1 MSEPISPEPPE
12 SPQESKP
19 SLRAALSA
27 RDPNAI
33 KAAIRPSHILRL
45 VLAVVLMIV
54 SYYTN
59 RGFLG
64 WGLLFILGVLVVP
77 VGRTRAFLIGFIPYA
92 GVWFLFTVGR
102 SLADETIFART
113 VNLYVPDFERQLF
126 NDRLP
131 TVRLQDRF
139 FTPGDP
145 GPLDYFMTGVHW
157 SYFIIPHVFA
167 VIIWYKRPEL
177 FLRFFSAMTLMLG
190 IGLAIYFLIP
200 TNPPWLAPEP
210 INSPSA
216 AVVYRVMESVG
227 KAIGGGIY
235 EASYAVIGESNPRAA
250 MPSIHLAF
258 TALLI
263 FPAFA
268 FGKSG
273 AICSSSTRRSWD
285 LPWCTWA
292 STTSLIWPSDS
303 CAPRMAG
310 TAPEHGGTSPRQ
322 TFSGAATRWPAS
334 RRPPQHVRRRQP
346 RAPEPNDL
354 PPPRRSAQRGIA
366 RTPARREYRAA
377 PASVSSS

>member
-1 MSEPISPEPPE
+1 MDSPPPDEPSAVDSTAP
-12 SPQESKP
+12 KP
-19 SLRAALSA
+19 SLRTALRT
-27 RDPNAI
+27 RDRQEI
-33 KAAIRPSHILRL
+33 RAAIRPSHIARL
-45 VLAVVLMIV
+45 ALAVVLMVV

-92 GVWFLFTVGR
+92 GVWFLFTAGR

-113 VNLYVPDFERQLF
+113 VNLYVPDFERKVF

-145 GPLDYFMTGVHW
+145 GAFDYFMTGIHW
-157 SYFIIPHVFA
+157 SYFIIPHVVA
-167 VIIWYKRPEL
+167 IIIWYKRPEL

-227 KAIGGGIY
+227 KQLGGGIY

-250 MPSIHLAF
+250 MPSIHLSF

-268 FGKSG
+268 FGKRWGNLAVLYTALMGLALVYMGEHYVIDLVVGFMCAAYGWYG
-273 AICSSSTRRSWD
+273 AGAWWD
-285 LPWCTWA
+285 IA
-292 STTSLIWPSDS
+292 APSVFGKRN
-303 CAPRMAG
+303 PMAG
-310 TAPEHGGTSPRQ
+310 LTQRPSPAQ
-322 TFSGAATRWPAS
+322 AEAASGP
-334 RRPPQHVRRRQP
+334 
-346 RAPEPNDL
+346 
-354 PPPRRSAQRGIA
+354 
-366 RTPARREYRAA
+366 
-377 PASVSSS
+377 

>member
-268 FGKSG
+268 FGKKWGYLFVIYTALMGFALVYMGEHYVTDLAVGFMCAAYGWYG
-273 AICSSSTRRSWD
+273 AGAWWD
-285 LPWCTWA
+285 IA
-292 STTSLIWPSDS
+292 
-303 CAPRMAG
+303 APNVFGSRNPMAG
-310 TAPEHGGTSPRQ
+310 LTQA
-322 TFSGAATRWPAS
+322 AATRQAEAAS
-334 RRPPQHVRRRQP
+334 GP
-346 RAPEPNDL
+346 
-354 PPPRRSAQRGIA
+354 
-366 RTPARREYRAA
+366 
-377 PASVSSS
+377 

>member
-1 MSEPISPEPPE
+1 MSDGPLDDGQ
-12 SPQESKP
+12 PQSADAEIPARP
-19 SLRAALSA
+19 SLRQALSA
-27 RDPNAI
+27 RDPRMV
-33 KAAIRPSHILRL
+33 KAAIRPSHIARL
-45 VLAVVLMIV
+45 VIAVVLMVV

-77 VGRTRAFLIGFIPYA
+77 VGRTRAFLLGFIPYA
-92 GVWFLFTVGR
+92 GVWFIFTAFR

-113 VNLYVPDFERQLF
+113 VNLYVPDFERKLF

-131 TVRLQDRF
+131 TVWLQDRF
-139 FTPGDP
+139 YTPGHP

-167 VIIWYKRPEL
+167 VYIWYKRPEL
-177 FLRFFSAMTLMLG
+177 FLRFFSAMTLMLA

-227 KAIGGGIY
+227 KELGGGIY
-235 EASYAVIGESNPRAA
+235 EASYRVIGESNPRAA

-263 FPAFA
+263 FPAFK
-268 FGKSG
+268 FGKKWGYLALLYASVMGFALVYMGEHYVTDLAVGFMCAAYGWYGAGAWWDIAAPIVSG
-273 AICSSSTRRSWD
+273 RSN
-285 LPWCTWA
+285 P
-292 STTSLIWPSDS
+292 I
-303 CAPRMAG
+303 
-310 TAPEHGGTSPRQ
+310 
-322 TFSGAATRWPAS
+322 
-334 RRPPQHVRRRQP
+334 
-346 RAPEPNDL
+346 
-354 PPPRRSAQRGIA
+354 
-366 RTPARREYRAA
+366 AA
-377 PASVSSS
+377 PAHSIQTEAAQTLSAAGP

>member
-1 MSEPISPEPPE
+1 MTEPDETNPSAAAETDETPL
-12 SPQESKP
+12 KP
-19 SLRAALSA
+19 SLRSALRT
-27 RDPNAI
+27 RDSHQI
-33 KAAIRPSHILRL
+33 KAAIRPSHIARL
-45 VLAVVLMIV
+45 ILAIVLLIV

-92 GVWFLFTVGR
+92 GVWFLFTAGR

-113 VNLYVPDFERQLF
+113 VNLYVADFERQLF

-139 FTPGDP
+139 FSPGDP
-145 GPLDYFMTGVHW
+145 GILDYFLTGVHW
-157 SYFIIPHVFA
+157 SYFIIPHVSA
-167 VIIWYKRPEL
+167 IIIWYKRPEL

-227 KAIGGGIY
+227 KQLGGGIY

-258 TALLI
+258 TSLLI

-268 FGKSG
+268 FGKKWGYLATVYTALMGFALVYMGEHFVTDLVVGFMCAAYGWYG
-273 AICSSSTRRSWD
+273 AGAWWDIAAPNVFGSRNPMKGLTRN
-285 LPWCTWA
+285 A
-292 STTSLIWPSDS
+292 
-303 CAPRMAG
+303 
-310 TAPEHGGTSPRQ
+310 
-322 TFSGAATRWPAS
+322 
-334 RRPPQHVRRRQP
+334 
-346 RAPEPNDL
+346 
-354 PPPRRSAQRGIA
+354 
-366 RTPARREYRAA
+366 TPAQAEAA
-377 PASVSSS
+377 AGP

>member
-1 MSEPISPEPPE
+1 MTEPEEPNPSDAIE
-12 SPQESKP
+12 TEDSTQNP
-19 SLRAALSA
+19 SLRSALRT
-27 RDPNAI
+27 RDPHQI
-33 KAAIRPSHILRL
+33 RTAIRPSHVARL
-45 VLAVVLMIV
+45 ILAVVLLVV

-92 GVWFLFTVGR
+92 GVWFLFTAGR
-102 SLADETIFART
+102 SLADETMFART
-113 VNLYVPDFERQLF
+113 VNLYVADFERQLF

-145 GPLDYFMTGVHW
+145 GFLDYFLTGVHW

-167 VIIWYKRPEL
+167 IIIWYKRPEL

-227 KAIGGGIY
+227 KQVGGGIY

-250 MPSIHLAF
+250 MPSMHLAF

-263 FPAFA
+263 CPAFA
-268 FGKSG
+268 FGKKWGYLAVAYTALMGFALVYTGEHYVTDLVVGFMCAAYGWYGAGAWWDIAAPNVFGSRNPMSG
-273 AICSSSTRRSWD
+273 LT
-285 LPWCTWA
+285 
-292 STTSLIWPSDS
+292 
-303 CAPRMAG
+303 PR
-310 TAPEHGGTSPRQ
+310 
-322 TFSGAATRWPAS
+322 
-334 RRPPQHVRRRQP
+334 V
-346 RAPEPNDL
+346 
-354 PPPRRSAQRGIA
+354 
-366 RTPARREYRAA
+366 TPAQAEAA
-377 PASVSSS
+377 SGP

>member
-1 MSEPISPEPPE
+1 MSEPE
-12 SPQESKP
+12 SPISQDSSSADVTPDPP
-19 SLRAALSA
+19 SLRSA
-27 RDPNAI
+27 ISSRDPQQI
-33 KAAIRPSHILRL
+33 KAAVRLSHILRL
-45 VLAVVLMIV
+45 VVAVVLMVV

-77 VGRTRAFLIGFIPYA
+77 VGRAKAFLIGFIPYA
-92 GVWFLFTVGR
+92 GVWFLFTAGR

-139 FTPGDP
+139 FTPGHP
-145 GPLDYFMTGVHW
+145 GPLDFFLTGVHW

-167 VIIWYKRPEL
+167 IIIWYKRPEL

-227 KAIGGGIY
+227 KELGGGIY
-235 EASYAVIGESNPRAA
+235 DASYAVIGESNPRAA

-268 FGKSG
+268 FGRKWGYLAVIYTALMGFALVYMGEHYVTDLVVGFMCAAYGWYGAGAWWDIAAPNVFGSNNPMEGLTKS
-273 AICSSSTRRSWD
+273 
-285 LPWCTWA
+285 
-292 STTSLIWPSDS
+292 
-303 CAPRMAG
+303 
-310 TAPEHGGTSPRQ
+310 
-322 TFSGAATRWPAS
+322 
-334 RRPPQHVRRRQP
+334 
-346 RAPEPNDL
+346 RAPNQAEAN
-354 PPPRRSAQRGIA
+354 
-366 RTPARREYRAA
+366 
-377 PASVSSS
+377 SVA

>member
-1 MSEPISPEPPE
+1 MTAPDPTGNEHVDGTEPST
-12 SPQESKP
+12 QKP
-19 SLRAALSA
+19 TLRAALSS
-27 RDPNAI
+27 RDPDQI

-45 VLAVVLMIV
+45 VVAIVLTVV

-92 GVWFLFTVGR
+92 GVWFIFTALR
-102 SLADETIFART
+102 SLADETVFART
-113 VNLYVPDFERQLF
+113 VNLYVADFERQLF

-139 FTPGDP
+139 FTPGHP

-157 SYFIIPHVFA
+157 SYFIVPHVFA
-167 VIIWYKRPEL
+167 IIIWYKRPEL
-177 FLRFFSAMTLMLG
+177 FLRFFSAMTLMLAM
-190 IGLAIYFLIP
+190 GLMIYFLIP
-200 TNPPWLAPEP
+200 SNPPWLAPEP

-227 KAIGGGIY
+227 KQLGGGIY
-235 EASYAVIGESNPRAA
+235 DASYRVIGESNPRAA

-268 FGKSG
+268 FGKRWGYLAVLYTATMGFALVYMGEHYVTDLVVGFMCAAYGWYG
-273 AICSSSTRRSWD
+273 AGAWWD
-285 LPWCTWA
+285 
-292 STTSLIWPSDS
+292 I
-303 CAPRMAG
+303 
-310 TAPEHGGTSPRQ
+310 
-322 TFSGAATRWPAS
+322 
-334 RRPPQHVRRRQP
+334 
-346 RAPEPNDL
+346 
-354 PPPRRSAQRGIA
+354 
-366 RTPARREYRAA
+366 AA
-377 PASVSSS
+377 PIVSGNPKPKPDETAGAVPAPA

>member
-1 MSEPISPEPPE
+1 MST
-12 SPQESKP
+12 
-19 SLRAALSA
+19 
-27 RDPNAI
+27 RDPQQI
-33 KAAIRPSHILRL
+33 KSAVRPSHIARL
-45 VLAVVLMIV
+45 ILALILMIV

-77 VGRTRAFLIGFIPYA
+77 VGRARAFLIGFIPYA
-92 GVWFLFTVGR
+92 GVWFLFTAGR

-113 VNLYVPDFERQLF
+113 VNLYVPDFERTLF

-139 FTPGDP
+139 FTPGHP
-145 GPLDYFMTGVHW
+145 GAFDYFMTSIHW

-167 VIIWYKRPEL
+167 IIIWYKRPEL

-216 AVVYRVMESVG
+216 AVIYRVMESVG
-227 KAIGGGIY
+227 KQLGGGIY

-268 FGKSG
+268 FGKRWGYLAILYTALMGLALVYMGEHYVIDLVVGLMCAAYGWYAAG
-273 AICSSSTRRSWD
+273 AWWD
-285 LPWCTWA
+285 IA
-292 STTSLIWPSDS
+292 APSVFGNRN
-303 CAPRMAG
+303 PMAG
-310 TAPEHGGTSPRQ
+310 LTQS
-322 TFSGAATRWPAS
+322 
-334 RRPPQHVRRRQP
+334 V
-346 RAPEPNDL
+346 
-354 PPPRRSAQRGIA
+354 
-366 RTPARREYRAA
+366 TPAQAEV
-377 PASVSSS
+377 ASGP

>member
-1 MSEPISPEPPE
+1 MNDADSSHPSGPTGADPDSE
-12 SPQESKP
+12 KL
-19 SLRAALSA
+19 SLRAALNT
-27 RDPNAI
+27 RDPQQI
-33 KAAIRPSHILRL
+33 KTALRPSHIIRVL
-45 VLAVVLMIV
+45 LAVVLLVV

-77 VGRTRAFLIGFIPYA
+77 VGRARAFLIGFIPYA

-113 VNLYVPDFERQLF
+113 LNLYVPEFERELF

-139 FTPGDP
+139 FTTGQPGV
-145 GPLDYFMTGVHW
+145 LDYFMTGVHW
-157 SYFIIPHVFA
+157 SYFIIPHVA
-167 VIIWYKRPEL
+167 AIIIWYKRPEL

-227 KAIGGGIY
+227 KELGGGIY

-258 TALLI
+258 TSLLI

-268 FGKSG
+268 FGKKWGYLAVVYTALMGFALVYMGEHFVTDLVVGFMCAAYGWYG
-273 AICSSSTRRSWD
+273 AGAWWD
-285 LPWCTWA
+285 IA
-292 STTSLIWPSDS
+292 
-303 CAPRMAG
+303 APNVFGSRNPMAG
-310 TAPEHGGTSPRQ
+310 LTQSASASQ
-322 TFSGAATRWPAS
+322 AGAASGP
-334 RRPPQHVRRRQP
+334 
-346 RAPEPNDL
+346 
-354 PPPRRSAQRGIA
+354 
-366 RTPARREYRAA
+366 
-377 PASVSSS
+377 

>member
-1 MSEPISPEPPE
+1 MSEP
-12 SPQESKP
+12 KP
-19 SLRAALSA
+19 SAAQSETPKEKVSLRTAVGT
-27 RDPNAI
+27 RDPQMI

-45 VLAVVLMIV
+45 VLAVVLMVV

-92 GVWFLFTVGR
+92 GVWFLFTLGR
-102 SLADETIFART
+102 SAADETIFART

-139 FTPGDP
+139 FTPGHP
-145 GPLDYFMTGVHW
+145 GALDYVMTGIHW
-157 SYFIIPHVFA
+157 SYFVIPHVFA
-167 VIIWYKRPEL
+167 IIIWYKRPEL

-227 KAIGGGIY
+227 KELGGGIY

-250 MPSIHLAF
+250 MPSMHLAF

-268 FGKSG
+268 FGKRWGYLFTIYTALMGFALVYMGEHYVTDLVVGFMCAAYGWYG
-273 AICSSSTRRSWD
+273 AGAWWD
-285 LPWCTWA
+285 IA
-292 STTSLIWPSDS
+292 
-303 CAPRMAG
+303 APNVFGSRNPMAG
-310 TAPEHGGTSPRQ
+310 LTQTGTPVQ
-322 TFSGAATRWPAS
+322 AEAASGP
-334 RRPPQHVRRRQP
+334 
-346 RAPEPNDL
+346 
-354 PPPRRSAQRGIA
+354 
-366 RTPARREYRAA
+366 
-377 PASVSSS
+377 

>member
-1 MSEPISPEPPE
+1 MSDLESGQPSGPDPKNDPP
-12 SPQESKP
+12 SKP
-19 SLRAALSA
+19 TLSAALNS
-27 RDPNAI
+27 RDPSQI
-33 KAAIRPSHILRL
+33 KSAIRPSHIARL
-45 VLAVVLMIV
+45 ALAVILMIV

-77 VGRTRAFLIGFIPYA
+77 VGRARAFLIGFIPYA
-92 GVWFLFTVGR
+92 GVWFLFTAGR

-145 GPLDYFMTGVHW
+145 GWLDYFMTGVHW
-157 SYFIIPHVFA
+157 SYFIVPHLVA
-167 VIIWYKRPEL
+167 IIIWYKRPEL

-216 AVVYRVMESVG
+216 AVIYRVMESVG
-227 KAIGGGIY
+227 KQLGGGIY

-268 FGKSG
+268 FGKRWGYLAVLYTAVMGLALVYMGEHYVVDLAVGFMCAAYGWYG
-273 AICSSSTRRSWD
+273 AGAWWD
-285 LPWCTWA
+285 
-292 STTSLIWPSDS
+292 I
-303 CAPRMAG
+303 
-310 TAPEHGGTSPRQ
+310 
-322 TFSGAATRWPAS
+322 
-334 RRPPQHVRRRQP
+334 
-346 RAPEPNDL
+346 
-354 PPPRRSAQRGIA
+354 
-366 RTPARREYRAA
+366 AA
-377 PASVSSS
+377 PNVFGARNPIAGLTQNVAVSQAEAASGP